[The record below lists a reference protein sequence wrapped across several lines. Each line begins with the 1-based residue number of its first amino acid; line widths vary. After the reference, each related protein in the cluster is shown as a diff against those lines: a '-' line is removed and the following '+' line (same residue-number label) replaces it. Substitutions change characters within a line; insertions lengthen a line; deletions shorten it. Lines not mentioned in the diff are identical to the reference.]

1 MNPLTISE
9 KLFERYEK
17 VIGSA
22 DNYFGILAIFAL
34 ALTAEAGNNQKLIEK
49 CCTAMSSHISILS
62 SVRRAAFFMAARSIL
77 LEVIRHSQKFSSKG
91 SSNSSSLG
99 RF

>member
-49 CCTAMSSHISILS
+49 CCSRGRTQQHQSIMTLPAQVRSRVSILA
-62 SVRRAAFFMAARSIL
+62 RRRS
-77 LEVIRHSQKFSSKG
+77 
-91 SSNSSSLG
+91 
-99 RF
+99 